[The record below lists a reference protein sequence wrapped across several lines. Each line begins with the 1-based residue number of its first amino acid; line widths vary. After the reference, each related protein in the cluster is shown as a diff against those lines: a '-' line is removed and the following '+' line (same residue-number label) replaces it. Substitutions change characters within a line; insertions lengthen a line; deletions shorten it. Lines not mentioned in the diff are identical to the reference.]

1 MKEER
6 RGDLTFL
13 KAWKSESKAQKLSK
27 LKMSDPVKSFTSF
40 TNHCESK
47 RKKLGHFLEDNA
59 TLTEKDVEIAE
70 GYIKKLED
78 QLERMEEKWLEQS
91 GSISDDKIHETI
103 DGLVTSTTEKCNDML
118 RYARNEVKKREVKS
132 VQTVNPPTPKDTKPW
147 KPVDSFKPNVLE
159 LTDQPSTLETW
170 IRGLRAWIPE
180 ADKHSKSEEGV
191 YQVNSLL
198 EQVMSESTR
207 SAVKFDPTKR
217 TPIHEGEN
225 NLLKNLRDTWNRNHP
240 LAKLR
245 VGLFEF
251 QSQQDES
258 WDSWVGRLM
267 EQVNQAKAREIDGE
281 TLVTILA
288 VMNYKGPHSQKIRSE
303 LAKMSHKN
311 DGKITLEDATTIAHA
326 EEDGT
331 SWERSTPSHLNKI
344 QTQRGQPQNQNQNG
358 GRNNQNSQKG
368 NFNSQSSG
376 ISNHPHYNWMER
388 KGHCRACFKTNCKNR
403 ACKNSNLE
411 CSFCKNSNQK
421 TFKGHVK
428 EACTKHQDFMKNEK
442 KSKNTL
448 ALVQDSQETEN

>member
-1 MKEER
+1 MTETMKNPNKVFASFKGHCYSKIEDIEE
-6 RGDLTFL
+6 
-13 KAWKSESKAQKLSK
+13 
-27 LKMSDPVKSFTSF
+27 
-40 TNHCESK
+40 
-47 RKKLGHFLEDNA
+47 FLEDPDNKEA
-59 TLTEKDVEIAE
+59 LDSDAQDEL
-70 GYIKKLED
+70 KKLKESLED
-78 QLERMEEKWLEQS
+78 QFKRMELEWQDT
-91 GSISDDKIHETI
+91 IKQLTDDKQIDEIEVLIKETKKDVKAATKLASKELKARSAKASNNETI
-103 DGLVTSTTEKCNDML
+103 P
-118 RYARNEVKKREVKS
+118 R
-132 VQTVNPPTPKDTKPW
+132 DTKPW

-159 LTDQPSTLETW
+159 FTDQPSTLETW

-225 NLLKNLRDTWNRNHP
+225 NLLKDLRDTWNRNHP

-258 WDSWVGRLM
+258 WDSWIARLM

-376 ISNHPHYNWMER
+376 ISNHPHYKWMER